1 VKETFPISAFK
12 ESVKFRL
19 FPVATISRDSRESA
33 ASSPPPVHCPLIRPY
48 FPDAISFILRL
59 GPPESPDTDCLS
71 RTALLDRADLF
82 LALKPSAR
90 TSSRFTVVPGNPA
103 SQAILDQTQHRPLLF
118 PPAPRDF
125 FPARGARSAA
135 VSFNFN
141 RDGRKRRMAA
151 CDLEE
156 AYIFEST
163 TPSGDPRR
171 HASTPESL
179 GTSLR
184 CHRREIPSPPRAD
197 ATLDAP

>member
-1 VKETFPISAFK
+1 V
-12 ESVKFRL
+12 
-19 FPVATISRDSRESA
+19 
-33 ASSPPPVHCPLIRPY
+33 PPPPPPLVHCPLIRPY

-59 GPPESPDTDCLS
+59 APPESPDTDCLS

-90 TSSRFTVVPGNPA
+90 TSSRFTVVLGNPA
-103 SQAILDQTQHRPLLF
+103 SQAILDQTQHRSPSSSPLRHAISF
-118 PPAPRDF
+118 PRVE
-125 FPARGARSAA
+125 RGAA